1 MFNPTQ
7 QQIEILNCD
16 THCVVAAG
24 PGSGKT
30 TTLAHKINQVLK
42 NLRWYQ
48 GVIAI
53 SYTNKASDELK
64 RKSEQLSDD
73 VKNSSF
79 STIDSFCIS
88 NILLPFGKHYFG
100 LPKQKVTVDKSR
112 MEYEKVQEIKY
123 FLEKLALKYA
133 EVSLDELVSNDI
145 IPISEIRQSD
155 FALISKHYQ
164 EGYFDLRLIGHI
176 SYLIYISSQSCRD
189 YFKARYKYVFVD
201 EFQDSGFEQYLLF
214 IRLAETGLISWAI
227 GDVNQS
233 IFGFAEKSSDYLF
246 RLLENPNF
254 VKLPMNIN
262 HRCHESIDYYSK
274 KLLNFDVTHSGDS
287 RVFEVHVAGNESS
300 IASWLTRDLH
310 FIKEVFDVRDN
321 SEIGVLARTERT
333 LELFSKQLKAPFKIH
348 LKTPIDNDQTL
359 WGALFRDLLHLSLGS
374 FSIYDF
380 INSYLDRET
389 PQLKLQVTNLK
400 QLLIKIITI
409 VERYRNNEAALLNEI
424 CDEFVKIAILLYPES
439 KNDVSIGLIRQIF
452 EQEHLLNTF
461 SPPEKNQIQ
470 LMTLHKSKGLEFDVV
485 IHLDLYQFI
494 IPGYDWIVKG
504 IKKDF
509 NESKN
514 LHYVGITRAR
524 KALFLVTS
532 ENRFI
537 AKTKKFDTAAPSEFL
552 FTSGIEAFRLK
563 WNEFKLSKNQQVQ

>member
-7 QQIEILNCD
+7 QQIQILNCD

-30 TTLAHKINQVLK
+30 TTLAHKISQVLK
-42 NLRWYQ
+42 SLRWYQ

-88 NILLPFGKHYFG
+88 NILLPFGKHFFG

-112 MEYEKVQEIKY
+112 LDYEKVQEIKY
-123 FLEKLALKYA
+123 FLEKLVIKYA
-133 EVSLDELVSNDI
+133 DVPLDELVSNDI
-145 IPISEIRQSD
+145 EPFAEIRERD
-155 FALISKHYQ
+155 LVLISKHYQ

-176 SYLIYISSQSCRD
+176 SYLIYISSKSCRD
-189 YFKARYKYVFVD
+189 YFNSRYKYVFID
-201 EFQDSGFEQYLLF
+201 EFQDSGLEQYLLF

-233 IFGFAEKSSDYLF
+233 IFGFAEKSSDYIF
-246 RLLENPNF
+246 RLMENPKF
-254 VKLPMNIN
+254 LKLPMNIN
-262 HRCHESIDYYSK
+262 HRCHEAIDFYSK
-274 KLLNFDVTHSGDS
+274 KLMNFDVTYSGDS
-287 RVFEVHVAGNESS
+287 RVFEVHDAGNESS
-300 IASWLTRDLH
+300 IASWLTSDLH
-310 FIKEVFDVRDN
+310 IIKEVFGVTHN
-321 SEIGVLARTERT
+321 SEIGVLAKTERT
-333 LELFSKQLKAPFKIH
+333 LELFSQQLEVPYRIH
-348 LKTPIDNDQTL
+348 LKTPIENDQTS
-359 WGALFRDLLHLSLGS
+359 WGTMFRDLLYYVLGS
-374 FSIYDF
+374 ISIFDF
-380 INSYLDRET
+380 IDNYLDRES
-389 PQLKLQVTNLK
+389 PQLKSLVTKVK
-400 QLLIKIITI
+400 QLMMQLKTS
-409 VERYRNNEAALLNEI
+409 VRRYMNDETALLDII
-424 CDEFVKIAILLYPES
+424 CDKFEEIANLVFPES
-439 KNDVSIGLIRQIF
+439 KNDNSICLVRQIF

-461 SPPEKNQIQ
+461 SPSDKNQIQ

-494 IPGYDWIVKG
+494 IPGYDWVVKG
-504 IKKDF
+504 IKREF
-509 NESKN
+509 HESRN

-524 KALFLVTS
+524 KALFLATS

-537 AKTKKFDTAAPSEFL
+537 AKTKKFDTAQPSEFL
-552 FTSGIEAFRLK
+552 FTSGIDAYRLK
-563 WNEFKLSKNQQVQ
+563 WNEFKITMK